1 MNKSTTLALRLLL
14 ISSAALGYT
23 PAICG
28 QNSTTWIQI
37 QQNAI
42 SDRLVTIGIWEHDA
56 QLQVNLIIAVI
67 VFGAMVGVLQTYNR
81 SWCVIVQ
88 PPPPL
93 HQNAG
98 HLARDRVP

>member
-67 VFGAMVGVLQTYNR
+67 VFGAMVGYCKPTTALGAN
-81 SWCVIVQ
+81 WQ
-88 PPPPL
+88 PSFSVPL
-93 HQNAG
+93 SA
-98 HLARDRVP
+98 